1 MAVTVGKS
9 ASKPVK
15 AAVYAALNVAA
26 LTTTLGASASPKYT
40 VGVHG
45 KVPQTLSYPHVRID
59 AAGVRPDNSTMGRNA
74 QAVRIYVQVFAQSE
88 EQALDIENVIVSLL
102 NRAGGYNT
110 LGATADGLITA
121 AGFRLIHV
129 NWDDVQ
135 PRDPSDDGNAIG
147 VYQRTVMFTV
157 FTEEA

>member
-15 AAVYAALNVAA
+15 AAVYAALNVVA

-45 KVPQTLSYPHVRID
+45 KVPQTLTYPHVRID
-59 AAGVRPDNSTMGRNA
+59 AAGARPNSTFGRNG
-74 QAVRIYVQVFAQSE
+74 QDCRVYVQIFTQSE
-88 EQALDIENVIVSLL
+88 EQALDIENVVLSLL
-102 NRAGGYNT
+102 NRSGGYNT
-110 LGATADGLITA
+110 LGTTADAVITG

-135 PRDPSDDGNAIG
+135 TPQPGDDGNSVG
-147 VYQRTVMFTV
+147 VYRRTVMFTV
-157 FTEEA
+157 TVEEA